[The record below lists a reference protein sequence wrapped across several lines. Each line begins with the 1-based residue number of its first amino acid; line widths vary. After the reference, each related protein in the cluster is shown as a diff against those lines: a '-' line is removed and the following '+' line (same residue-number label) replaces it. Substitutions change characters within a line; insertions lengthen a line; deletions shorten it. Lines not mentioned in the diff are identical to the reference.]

1 MFRYVFTETMKRT
14 WRNRKLRLLFV
25 LTVLLILVY
34 CTLVLP
40 RTSTNVI
47 FDATATEAQVENHY
61 GTKENQLSSGTV
73 QFTQFTSSN
82 TYSQAKKDFE
92 ELSQLHYAIQDGD
105 LARIMQLTDL
115 GIRGVVSDEGD
126 VPSLFPARESSD
138 FALQGY
144 YYASSSTEDLN
155 TNQVSTHMLEDKTAI
170 QQLYRF
176 VERYLPFAFLLIT
189 AFIASEV
196 LVSDRKH
203 PTIKAGK
210 PIDWRMY
217 IFYQSVAVFVI
228 CGLYM
233 IGTMVIYTAVNG
245 LLFGFGPLG
254 IEITSYAMT
263 PQENTLINTYR
274 GDMSFFGYQNAW
286 IYVGLSMVFIL
297 VMMYVLIRVSMLF
310 SLIFRQDMIVLV
322 LSILLVTVSS
332 IYLADSSAGIFGID
346 PWYLPHNY
354 IEIGRV
360 LMGEMNYIAFTDQF
374 TFVNGLIAM
383 AFTLLVVEVL
393 LFVTSFIMNRQRF
406 ERQVR

>member
-1 MFRYVFTETMKRT
+1 MRPGM
-14 WRNRKLRLLFV
+14 
-25 LTVLLILVY
+25 
-34 CTLVLP
+34 
-40 RTSTNVI
+40 
-47 FDATATEAQVENHY
+47 
-61 GTKENQLSSGTV
+61 
-73 QFTQFTSSN
+73 
-82 TYSQAKKDFE
+82 
-92 ELSQLHYAIQDGD
+92 
-105 LARIMQLTDL
+105 
-115 GIRGVVSDEGD
+115 VS
-126 VPSLFPARESSD
+126 
-138 FALQGY
+138 
-144 YYASSSTEDLN
+144 
-155 TNQVSTHMLEDKTAI
+155 K
-170 QQLYRF
+170 
-176 VERYLPFAFLLIT
+176 
-189 AFIASEV
+189 
-196 LVSDRKH
+196 DRKH